1 MCALTTGACRC
12 AILCIRRRSMRMCTW
27 FERGRSNR
35 RPAGHSLSRQPCCA
49 RTGTTRPI
57 RSAPR
62 RSNLGRRDVRAEMSC
77 SHSLV
82 RHARGPHFRRRAEH
96 ADAASLISPVP
107 GQPASSHA
115 EAALRAAL
123 GVHAALSDQDTLLV
137 LKRYANSGLGDTR
150 APGGMRTMP
159 LHGPVAPRSARW
171 QRMNLHSGRPT
182 WFLSSGSLASA
193 GESTVLPS
201 MASSASGPAS
211 WPRTSRFKAGPGAS
225 H

>member
-1 MCALTTGACRC
+1 MHARTPPRAGLVYRARLDCVDVFTRRRVKPFQRTLRCCRGVQRAQVQNPWILDVSEVFGEQILSYMCALTTGACRC
-12 AILCIRRRSMRMCTW
+12 AILCIWRRSIRMCTW

-35 RPAGHSLSRQPCCA
+35 RPAGHSLSRLPRCA

-107 GQPASSHA
+107 GQPASSHT
-115 EAALRAAL
+115 EAALR
-123 GVHAALSDQDTLLV
+123 G
-137 LKRYANSGLGDTR
+137 Y
-150 APGGMRTMP
+150 P
-159 LHGPVAPRSARW
+159 W
-171 QRMNLHSGRPT
+171 
-182 WFLSSGSLASA
+182 
-193 GESTVLPS
+193 
-201 MASSASGPAS
+201 
-211 WPRTSRFKAGPGAS
+211 
-225 H
+225 